1 MKRVAI
7 GLLLFFFSAGTPAYA
22 QSSDAEARATK
33 LFEEGRSLARQG
45 RCADAVDLFQAS
57 LREATGVGPL
67 LNLGN
72 CYEQM
77 GKPATAQ
84 RWFIRAAEVARER
97 HDPRAAEATERA
109 RALEPRISDLTVRVA
124 TPDEADLELRLDG
137 EPLDRA
143 RWNVAARV
151 DPGTHVVEASSPRR
165 HTSLRVVVG
174 DGGQHAELVVPAP
187 APESSPSSTRPA
199 SAVATDEKSDGS
211 TLRTLGW
218 GAGAVGTGA
227 IAVGAVFGVLSMI
240 DHGKVVDRCPAY
252 PTCPVTSRSEID
264 DTNSAARTK
273 GTVATIS
280 IVAGAVLVAG
290 GIVLLLTAPHER

>member
-7 GLLLFFFSAGTPAYA
+7 GLLLFLASTPAHA

-45 RCADAVDLFQAS
+45 RCAEAVVLFQAS
-57 LREATGVGPL
+57 LKEATGVGPL

-84 RWFIRAAEVARER
+84 RWFIRAGDVARER
-97 HDPRAAEATERA
+97 HDPRATEATERA
-109 RALEPRISDLTVRVA
+109 RALESRVSDLTVRVA
-124 TPDEADLELRLDG
+124 TPDEPGLELLLDG
-137 EPLDRA
+137 EPFDRA
-143 RWNVAARV
+143 RWNGTTRV
-151 DPGTHVVEASSPRR
+151 DPGTHVVEASSARR
-165 HTSLRVVVG
+165 KTSLRVVVG

-187 APESSPSSTRPA
+187 PPEPPPSSSSPPVVRA
-199 SAVATDEKSDGS
+199 EEKSDGS
-211 TLRTLGW
+211 TLRTIGW
-218 GAGAVGTGA
+218 GTGAVGTGA

-240 DHGKVVDRCPAY
+240 DHGKVTDRCPQY
-252 PTCPVTSRSEID
+252 PTCPTSTRSEID

-290 GIVLLLTAPHER
+290 GIVLLLTAPPSGQ